1 MINVKEE
8 TKGHG
13 EVVWGNKF
21 STIAG
26 SSTSVTVGAKS
37 SMELAASNSLRFGVK
52 NSFEYGPSFTYHCGP
67 EFKKASKYAPN
78 TETSFGAAETSFGQK
93 LNWANAKITFSDI
106 KEHKFFIAKE
116 GSTSMFTTNK
126 LYSETGFTAG
136 AGYGLVAT
144 TGYEAY
150 CKTVTNC
157 RNVMTAMTVLPVLVS
172 LVQNLLSG
180 PGSKDSKPPY
190 TLNSY
195 AGMGINIGATL
206 APALVSLVAAVNA
219 VAAREGF
226 KNAIKPLS
234 VLDMHRSVG
243 TFMGSDHS
251 QPTPIGLANG
261 LKMSSKGI
269 SLGIAKSAA
278 PGAFDKDGDLKFGK
292 LKGNQEGIVA
302 IGHLHGAV
310 PTNSTAYVASTAP
323 VLGMFA
329 SEGSNH
335 DGVQALLKRVGAES
349 GDMFFIGQNCRMTAS
364 KITLTDIDPSQ
375 SETAISLTGGHNNA
389 PKRIELKTKKDQSV
403 LLTEEN
409 MVVTTG
415 AKTKVEMKNESI
427 KLSIGGRNTMINM
440 QSGKLV
446 LKTSKK
452 IAIVMSDS
460 AATLCGSNLKVLA

>member
-172 LVQNLLSG
+172 LLQNLFTG

-310 PTNSTAYVASTAP
+310 PTSSTAYVASTAP

-335 DGVQALLKRVGAES
+335 DGVERALKDLKPKSGNMYFIAKES
-349 GDMFFIGQNCRMTAS
+349 RMTAE
-364 KITLTDIDPSQ
+364 KIMLTDVEPGKSAA
-375 SETAISLTGGHNNA
+375 AISLTGGRDKA
-389 PKRIELKTKKDQSV
+389 KKSIELKTKKDQSV
-403 LLTEEN
+403 LLTEQDLT
-409 MVVTTG
+409 VTTG
-415 AKTKVEMKNESI
+415 TST
-427 KLSIGGRNTMINM
+427 KLSMKEQYFAIKIGNQRIQMSKDNIMLQISN
-440 QSGKLV
+440 SNKLV
-446 LKTSKK
+446 
-452 IAIVMSDS
+452 MSSS
-460 AATLCGSNLKVLA
+460 ATKLNGSNLKVLS